1 MRFISLDDII
11 ELAKQH
17 KLATNH
23 VEIAALLSY
32 TFDIERLVRERAL
45 EYNQMKG
52 ISSRDMTRILGDI

>member
-17 KLATNH
+17 GLATNH

-32 TFDIERLVRERAL
+32 TFEVEKLVRERAL
-45 EYNQMKG
+45 EFNHMEGMSNK
-52 ISSRDMTRILGDI
+52 DMTRILGDI